1 MLIQLLII
9 CKSRIYKENITQLF
23 FFYYSWFRMI
33 GSDISEGV
41 LVDLNNQ
48 RYFQH
53 GGNLMVIVFF

>member
-1 MLIQLLII
+1 
-9 CKSRIYKENITQLF
+9 
-23 FFYYSWFRMI
+23 MI

-53 GGNLMVIVFF
+53 GGNLMVIVFFNLRILKYS